1 MNIDEKDN
9 CINCKYYQ
17 KLDYGTHYC
26 KKTNTV
32 IAKTRLIKECETLN
46 KSEKGW

>member
-17 KLDYGTHYC
+17 KLDNGTHYC

-32 IAKTRLIKECETLN
+32 IAKTRLIKESEILN
-46 KSEKGW
+46 KS